1 MKYLPD
7 YMKDEV
13 NAISTVA
20 RPVYFHFDNWD
31 GLCLSLAEKK
41 KSPTYQN
48 LRYPLVLMHND
59 YKEKRDDKV
68 TQATVTGLKVY
79 IICQSSITGLSID
92 PATYTTQQRYD
103 SIYQLVLNPIY
114 DDLLLQMK
122 KSNNFEKEFMRIPHE
137 KKDLFKLWVGD
148 KMNRLPDNLDAIE
161 ISFGELIYNLNKFS

>member
-1 MKYLPD
+1 
-7 YMKDEV
+7 MKDEV
-13 NAISTVA
+13 SVISTVT

-68 TQATVTGLKVY
+68 TQATVTGLKLY
-79 IICQSSITGLSID
+79 IICQSSITGLTIN
-92 PATYTTQQRYD
+92 PETYTTQQRYD